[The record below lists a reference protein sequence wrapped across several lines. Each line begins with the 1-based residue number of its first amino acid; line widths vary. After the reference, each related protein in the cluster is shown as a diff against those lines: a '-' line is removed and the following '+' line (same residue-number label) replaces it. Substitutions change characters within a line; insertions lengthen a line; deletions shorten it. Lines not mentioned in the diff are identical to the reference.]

1 LWNISRSYKWSI
13 RNRWRCCPRPVVG
26 VVPVGVV
33 LVGVVLVGVV
43 LVGVVLVGVVLVGV
57 VLVGVVPVVV
67 VNIAGVVVHSQGH
80 EVHSHSTGVRSQV
93 NFTSHRPKSM
103 PRTSSAALDCEFSA
117 YLIEANFA
125 KSSLLNSFPF
135 KSAPSKESSK
145 V

>member
-1 LWNISRSYKWSI
+1 LWNISWSYKWSI
-13 RNRWRCCPRPVVG
+13 RNRWRCCPRPVVGVVPVG

-43 LVGVVLVGVVLVGV
+43 LVGVVLVGVV
-57 VLVGVVPVVV
+57 PVVV
-67 VNIAGVVVHSQGH
+67 VFEHSQGH
-80 EVHSHSTGVRSQV
+80 VVQSHSTGVRSQV

-103 PRTSSAALDCEFSA
+103 PRTSSAALDCKFSA

-125 KSSLLNSFPF
+125 KSSLLNSLPF
-135 KSAPSKESSK
+135 KSAPLKESSK